1 MATDPETHLDQ
12 RFSSPEATPR
22 PWQEASDLLERAEL
36 YWLTTVRTD
45 GRPHVTPLLG
55 VWADGAFHF
64 TTGPDEQKAR
74 NLAANGS
81 CAVTTGRNDWN
92 QGLDAVLEGRASAVT
107 DDARLQVL
115 ADAWV
120 AKYGE
125 EWRFQV
131 RDGSFHHESGPALVF
146 AVAPTKAFAFGKGEP
161 FSQTRYRF

>member
-45 GRPHVTPLLG
+45 GRPHVTPLRG

-81 CAVTTGRNDWN
+81 CAVTTGRPD
-92 QGLDAVLEGRASAVT
+92 QGVRLRQGRALQP
-107 DDARLQVL
+107 DAISVL
-115 ADAWV
+115 ACITRP
-120 AKYGE
+120 G
-125 EWRFQV
+125 R
-131 RDGSFHHESGPALVF
+131 GSGV
-146 AVAPTKAFAFGKGEP
+146 
-161 FSQTRYRF
+161 